1 MAPSC
6 HQHLSQHVKQWNH
19 FGQARQPSLHSLHYV
34 LVHLCVCASVCVRV
48 CVRVCAC
55 VCACVRVRV
64 SVCVCACVC
73 LQLQVDS
80 LRSKHDA
87 VQKELKTAKAEVRT
101 LKRVFENSHH
111 GLS

>member
-1 MAPSC
+1 MYAC
-6 HQHLSQHVKQWNH
+6 NTNERLSV
-19 FGQARQPSLHSLHYV
+19 
-34 LVHLCVCASVCVRV
+34 VCL
-48 CVRVCAC
+48 CAC
-55 VCACVRVRV
+55 VCVCGCVCVCVRV